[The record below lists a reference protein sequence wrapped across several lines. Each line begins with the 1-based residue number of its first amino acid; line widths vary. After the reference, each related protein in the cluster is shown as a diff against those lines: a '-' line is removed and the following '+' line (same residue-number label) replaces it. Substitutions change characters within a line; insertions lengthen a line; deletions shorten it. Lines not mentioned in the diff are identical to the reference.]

1 MQRRIFLAGTTLGL
15 SALGACSSTKK
26 NYQDEAPTGTSQEAD
41 QTLKA
46 VARQV
51 EAQTGGRLGLAVLDT
66 GNGRKLSWRGG
77 ERFALCSTFKTLLA
91 AQVLQRAEQSKEV
104 LHRRVLYRRDELVS
118 HSPVT
123 QEWADTLEGLSVQ
136 SLLRASV
143 VLSDNTATNLLLRS
157 VGGPQGLTEWLRGQG
172 DTETRLDRWE
182 PELNSAKPGD
192 VRDTTTPDAMAHTLR
207 RLLVDTSVL
216 QAPSSTQ
223 LTRWLVQSRTGDLRV
238 RAGFPVDWVAGGKTG
253 SGERGTSNDTLIV
266 WPGPR
271 KPPLIVACYL
281 TGSRHSTVQSE
292 AQLASLGTALGQW
305 QQAGATPVATAPA
318 APPPY
323 LPR

>member
-1 MQRRIFLAGTTLGL
+1 MQRRIFLAGTALGL
-15 SALGACSSTKK
+15 SALGACTTTKK
-26 NYQDEAPTGTSQEAD
+26 NYQDEAAAGIPRDAD
-41 QTLKA
+41 QALQA
-46 VARQV
+46 AARQV

-66 GNGRKLSWRGG
+66 GSGRQLSWRGG

-91 AQVLQRAEQSKEV
+91 AQVLQRAEQGKEV

-118 HSPVT
+118 YSPVT
-123 QEWADTLEGLSVQ
+123 EEWADTLEGLSVQ

-143 VLSDNTATNLLLRS
+143 VLSDNTAANLLLRS
-157 VGGPQGLTEWLRGQG
+157 VGGPEALTEWLRGLG

-192 VRDTTTPDAMAHTLR
+192 VRDTTTPDAMTRTLR
-207 RLLVDTSVL
+207 RLLVDESVL

-223 LTRWLVQSRTGDLRV
+223 LTRWLVQSRTGDQRV

-271 KPPLIVACYL
+271 KPPMLVACYL
-281 TGSRHSTVQSE
+281 TDSRQSAALRD
-292 AQLASLGTALGQW
+292 AQLARLGAALVQW
-305 QQAGATPVATAPA
+305 QQAGPAPAGATAT
-318 APPPY
+318 
-323 LPR
+323 LP